1 MYDLQKANVWKR
13 ISAAFLDVILLFI
26 ATLGFALLLTSVL
39 GFDGY
44 MAQKD
49 ALDAQYM
56 EEYGLDP
63 TLTQEE
69 LDAFTDMEKES
80 YQAAVDA
87 ANEAIRND
95 PELSRLLGMI
105 LSLAMVIVIF
115 SILLSYL
122 IFEFLVPLLLKNGQT
137 LGKKIFGVAV
147 MRVDGVRLTPFLLF
161 ARTVLG
167 KYTIGTMVPVFA
179 VVLMLFGKMSFLGV
193 LIVGGLTLLQAILFF
208 GSRNHTPIHDK
219 LAQTVAV
226 DMASQMIFDSPEAL
240 LEYKKRLHAE
250 QAETRER

>member
-1 MYDLQKANVWKR
+1 LA
-13 ISAAFLDVILLFI
+13 
-26 ATLGFALLLTSVL
+26 SVL

-49 ALDAQYM
+49 ALAAQYM

-105 LSLAMVIVIF
+105 LSLAMVSVIF

-122 IFEFLVPLLLKNGQT
+122 IFEFLVPLLFKNGQT